1 MASASYREP
10 RPHARSAAARQE
22 KTRGRRRISRKA
34 PDPSHDAVRTG
45 AESDGRL
52 HTGTTT
58 PEGHSGPSMG
68 KGQLWPFAQSSP
80 PGSHWGICGVVEDYS
95 IAGIQLV
102 TGCNRL
108 GPRNRTFNRTR
119 SSFPYGKNDQLFDNQ
134 PRRTRRPCPCRQLLP
149 SLAGSGGGMPH
160 RMRSRLDGA
169 WTRARNIVVF
179 PASFPTRIAP
189 GWCEVRTPV
198 LLWAS
203 LKTHPRPQRSSPCL
217 IRPPSRC
224 AACLRSFPPSGY
236 PPL

>member
-80 PGSHWGICGVVEDYS
+80 PGSHKAFRGTVEDLERV
-95 IAGIQLV
+95 GIQLG
-102 TGCNRL
+102 TGGDRL
-108 GPRNRTFNRTR
+108 VPLEPYINRTR
-119 SSFPYGKNDQLFDNQ
+119 SSSPHGKNDQLLDNQ
-134 PRRTRRPCPCRQLLP
+134 PRRTRRLRPARLLLP
-149 SLAGSGGGMPH
+149 SVSGTGGGMPDGIGP
-160 RMRSRLDGA
+160 RLDGV
-169 WTRARNIVVF
+169 WTRARNYAERQKKRAAQRVALVWLVRKGLRLKAKLCPDADAYHHEADNRISCPSAHF
-179 PASFPTRIAP
+179 FASHMVKR
-189 GWCEVRTPV
+189 
-198 LLWAS
+198 
-203 LKTHPRPQRSSPCL
+203 
-217 IRPPSRC
+217 
-224 AACLRSFPPSGY
+224 
-236 PPL
+236 

>member
-10 RPHARSAAARQE
+10 RPHARSAETRQE

-34 PDPSHDAVRTG
+34 PDLPHDAVRTG

-58 PEGHSGPSMG
+58 LRGHSGPSMG
-68 KGQLWPFAQSSP
+68 KGQLGPFAQSSP

-134 PRRTRRPCPCRQLLP
+134 PRRTRSRRRAVVAPERR
-149 SLAGSGGGMPH
+149 
-160 RMRSRLDGA
+160 RMNRGREPDRIRHE
-169 WTRARNIVVF
+169 WTAF
-179 PASFPTRIAP
+179 GP
-189 GWCEVRTPV
+189 GRETCHTGN
-198 LLWAS
+198 
-203 LKTHPRPQRSSPCL
+203 KKGPR
-217 IRPPSRC
+217 
-224 AACLRSFPPSGY
+224 
-236 PPL
+236 